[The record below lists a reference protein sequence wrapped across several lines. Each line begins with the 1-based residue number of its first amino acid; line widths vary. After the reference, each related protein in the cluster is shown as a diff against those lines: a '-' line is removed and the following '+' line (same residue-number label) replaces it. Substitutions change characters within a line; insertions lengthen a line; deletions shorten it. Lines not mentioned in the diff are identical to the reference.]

1 VAKKILVLEDEEE
14 LGRSIKKF
22 LEQHNYQVAYL
33 SDIAQVESIA
43 VEAPDLILTDLL
55 MPRVH
60 GFDICREVKEDP
72 QLKDIPLIAMTAVY
86 KEAFHKTEA
95 MRIGVDYFLEKPF
108 KFKTLLEK
116 VEEFLGPTEPP
127 VSTEESRVNKTAGA
141 ETAAAPK
148 EKAKPVIKAKK
159 TKSAD
164 EAAATMPSKLKPHQ
178 LPEEEEIPPEEEV
191 SPDEEIT
198 KVSKPVD
205 QILEMQQDYLSRLP
219 EKIIELEQIW
229 ERIQRQRSARRDLAL
244 LRRKVHSLA
253 GSGAT
258 FGFKQISE
266 YAGQMEVLVDMIIV
280 EGEKTIAQ
288 RKSKINELLDN
299 MRHHPMVSAELELMR
314 QMKKK
319 E

>member
-1 VAKKILVLEDEEE
+1 MAKKILVLEDEEE

-60 GFDICREVKEDP
+60 GFDICRAVKEDP

-86 KEAFHKTEA
+86 KEAFHKSEA

-116 VEEFLGPTEPP
+116 VEEFLGPTETP
-127 VSTEESRVNKTAGA
+127 VSTEESRVNETEGA
-141 ETAAAPK
+141 ETEAAPK
-148 EKAKPVIKAKK
+148 E
-159 TKSAD
+159 
-164 EAAATMPSKLKPHQ
+164 EAKPHQ
-178 LPEEEEIPPEEEV
+178 LPEEEEMPPEEEV
-191 SPDEEIT
+191 APDEEIT
-198 KVSKPVD
+198 RVTKPVD
-205 QILEMQQDYLSRLP
+205 ELLEMEQDYASRLP
-219 EKIIELEQIW
+219 GKIIELEQIW
-229 ERIQRQRSARRDLAL
+229 ERIQRQRNPGNDLAL
-244 LRRKVHSLA
+244 LRRKVHSLT

-288 RKSKINELLDN
+288 RKTKINELLDN
-299 MRHHPMVSAELELMR
+299 MRHHPMVTSELELMR

-319 E
+319 GT